1 MSKEEFKNLQRGD
14 MIKPWDDSRTFVVT
28 ANYGDRIT
36 AVTSVDMT
44 NPTEW
49 ILVLKA
55 NYHERES
62 R

>member
-44 NPTEW
+44 NPTE
-49 ILVLKA
+49 
-55 NYHERES
+55 
-62 R
+62 